1 MAVFTTLRLASPR
14 LRLALLAALSL
25 CVCSLA
31 LGAAFGVPAAL
42 SAGAKQSRPQ
52 AHAASSSYLVGI
64 ADEKTEMFTDPLW
77 KQLNTH
83 ITRYIAPYD
92 AAVRPYS
99 LTLAMQW
106 IHAAEAAH
114 QQVLVSFY
122 HSEYT
127 PTKMPSIKV
136 YEADT
141 RKFMKDF
148 PNVHQYQPWDET
160 NRGNVRYSYEKYN
173 SPTAVE
179 SAEYYKA
186 LRHVCPKCTILGLD
200 ILDQNDVGPT
210 IAYIDEFKAEIR
222 RLRMPMPTLW
232 GLHNY
237 SDTNR
242 FSSERTRAILA
253 VVPGDVWLTETG
265 GIVKFG
271 GAFPNK
277 HGEGLA
283 RAAKALGFMF
293 SIASGA
299 RADQAPVHLPV
310 DRRHRLDDLR
320 LGADRRQTPPAP
332 RLRDRLRAP
341 ARRALQGEGQLAV
354 ITPPASND

>member
-1 MAVFTTLRLASPR
+1 MPVFTTLRLASPR
-14 LRLALLAALSL
+14 LRLALFAALAL
-25 CVCSLA
+25 CACSLA
-31 LGAAFGVPAAL
+31 FGAAVGVPAAL
-42 SAGAKQSRPQ
+42 SAGAKRQPK
-52 AHAASSSYLVGI
+52 AHPAASSYLTGV
-64 ADEKTEMFTDPLW
+64 ADEETEMFTAPLW

-99 LTLAMQW
+99 LTLATRW

-127 PTKMPSIKV
+127 PTKMPSVKT
-136 YEADT
+136 YEQDT

-200 ILDQNDVGPT
+200 ILDQNAVGPT
-210 IAYIDEFKAEIR
+210 IRYISEFKTEIR
-222 RLRMPMPTLW
+222 RLRMPMPRLW

-242 FSSERTRAILA
+242 FSSERTRAILK
-253 VVPGDVWLTETG
+253 VVSGQIWLTETG

-271 GAFPNK
+271 GAFADR
-277 HGEGLA
+277 HGEGLK
-283 RAAKALGFMF
+283 RAAKALSFMF
-293 SIASGA
+293 SIASAHA
-299 RADQAPVHLPV
+299 RIKRLYIYQWTGGTSSTIFDSGLTDAKHRPRSGYVIVCKHLHGKHCNV
-310 DRRHRLDDLR
+310 KVSS
-320 LGADRRQTPPAP
+320 Q
-332 RLRDRLRAP
+332 
-341 ARRALQGEGQLAV
+341 
-354 ITPPASND
+354 

>member
-1 MAVFTTLRLASPR
+1 MAVLTTSRLVSPR
-14 LRLALLAALSL
+14 LRLALLAALLL
-25 CVCSLA
+25 CACSLA
-31 LGAAFGVPAAL
+31 FGAAVGVPAAL
-42 SAGAKQSRPQ
+42 SAGAKKSQPK
-52 AHAASSSYLVGI
+52 AHAASSPYLVGI
-64 ADEKTEMFTDPLW
+64 ADEKTEMFSDPLW

-99 LTLAMQW
+99 LMLATQW

-127 PTKMPSIKV
+127 PTKMPNIKT

-200 ILDQNDVGPT
+200 VLDQNDVGPT
-210 IAYIDEFKAEIR
+210 LTYIAEFKAELR
-222 RLRMPMPTLW
+222 RLRMPTPTLW

-253 VVPGDVWLTETG
+253 VLPGDIWLTETG

-277 HGEGLA
+277 HGEGLK
-283 RAAKALGFMF
+283 RAANALNFMF
-293 SIASGA
+293 SIASAHA
-299 RADQAPVHLPV
+299 RIRRLYIYQWTGGTSSTIFDSGLTDAKHRPRAGYVVVCQHLHGKHCNV
-310 DRRHRLDDLR
+310 KVSS
-320 LGADRRQTPPAP
+320 Q
-332 RLRDRLRAP
+332 
-341 ARRALQGEGQLAV
+341 
-354 ITPPASND
+354 